1 MAISSNL
8 GCEINTVNEIRKDS
22 FLFGESQGRVIVTV
36 SSDQIDSFK
45 NEIKT
50 NVINSLYLGKV
61 SKESQINIDSTNYG
75 MVEDF
80 KEISNNVINL

>member
-1 MAISSNL
+1 MKIA
-8 GCEINTVNEIRKDS
+8 EIRKDS

-50 NVINSLYLGKV
+50 NGINSLYLGKV

>member
-1 MAISSNL
+1 MSSNL

-50 NVINSLYLGKV
+50 NGINSLYLGKV